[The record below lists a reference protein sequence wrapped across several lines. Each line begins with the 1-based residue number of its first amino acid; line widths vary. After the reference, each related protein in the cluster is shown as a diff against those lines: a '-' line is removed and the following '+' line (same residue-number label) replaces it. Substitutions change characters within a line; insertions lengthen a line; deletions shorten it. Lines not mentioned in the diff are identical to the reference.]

1 MIVNLLN
8 FYNNQSIVI
17 QIDKVFNSVFIRKT
31 NQNNVKFNFIMKQ
44 QIFTN
49 YNKKKMKEIGNLL

>member
-49 YNKKKMKEIGNLL
+49 YNKKKNERNR